1 MHLANYFQSAQIYF
15 IIITIIKLT
24 TRSEFSFFIKVAWI
38 HFEGSAIL
46 TVQAHIIT
54 RNPRIK
60 VTHDK
65 HRTWY
70 LHIEDVQQSDAG
82 RYMCQIN
89 TGKSLLIGIFLIISR
104 NNKLL

>member
-1 MHLANYFQSAQIYF
+1 M
-15 IIITIIKLT
+15 
-24 TRSEFSFFIKVAWI
+24 AWI

-46 TVQAHIIT
+46 TVQTHVIT
-54 RNPRIK
+54 RNTRIK

-70 LHIEDVQQSDAG
+70 LHIEDVQESDAG

-89 TGKSLLIGIFLIISR
+89 TETAKTQFGYLHVVGKWMTVVFVLLESII
-104 NNKLL
+104 KAL